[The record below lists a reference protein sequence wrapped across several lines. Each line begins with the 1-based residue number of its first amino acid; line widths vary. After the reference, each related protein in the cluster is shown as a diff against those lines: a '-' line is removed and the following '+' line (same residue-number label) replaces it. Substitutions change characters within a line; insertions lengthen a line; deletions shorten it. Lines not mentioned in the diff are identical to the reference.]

1 MKKNMKRILLGVLAL
16 LMVVSTLQLEA
27 FAPPVKAVT
36 QAEIDALK
44 GDASGLKDEKSELQA
59 QVNAIKKDKSKA
71 IQAKNLLDQQSDVI
85 RKEIANT
92 ESLIAAYE
100 ELITQ
105 TQAELDETEAREKAQ
120 QQLFRRCVR
129 EMEEGGTVSYWS
141 VLFNATDF
149 NDLLSR
155 LDAANE
161 IIEYRNGV
169 IEGLRKLQQQI
180 SDKKTELEGQLGE
193 QEAAKEELVAKK
205 AELDTQVSEAT
216 ALINE
221 IQKDQNAAQAM
232 LDAKE
237 KEYNRIQQQIKDK
250 EAELAASLGPA
261 TVGGYIWPETV
272 SKRITSPHGSRFHP
286 VYKKWKTHNGVDIGG
301 VGYTTP
307 VLATKAGVVI
317 ISQRSSSYGHYVVI
331 SHGTG
336 NTTLYAHMS
345 SRAVKVGDKVT
356 QGQKI
361 GVTGS
366 TGVSTGPHL
375 HYEITEGGKRIDP
388 LKYLPGYVK
397 AWS

>member
-1 MKKNMKRILLGVLAL
+1 MKTMSKRVLWGAMAL
-16 LMVVSTLQLEA
+16 LMVVSLVQLEA

-59 QVNAIKKDKSKA
+59 QVNAIKSDKSKA
-71 IQAKNLLDQQSDVI
+71 IQTKELLDRQSDVI
-85 RKEIANT
+85 RQEIANT
-92 ESLIAAYE
+92 ESLISAYE
-100 ELITQ
+100 DLIAQ
-105 TQAELDETEAREKAQ
+105 TQAELEATEKREEEQ
-120 QQLFRRCVR
+120 QVLFRRCVR

-169 IEGLRKLQQQI
+169 IETLRKLQQQI
-180 SDKKTELEGQLGE
+180 TDKRIALEGQLSE
-193 QEAAKEELVAKK
+193 QEAAKEDLVAKK
-205 AELDTQVSEAT
+205 AELDAQVAEAT
-216 ALINE
+216 ALIKE
-221 IQKDQNAAQAM
+221 IQEDQDAAQAM

-250 EAELAASLGPA
+250 ERELAASLGPA

-307 VLATKAGVVI
+307 VLATKDGVVI
-317 ISQRSSSYGHYVVI
+317 ISQKSSSYGHYVVI

-345 SRAVKVGDKVT
+345 SRAVSVGDKVK

-366 TGVSTGPHL
+366 TGVSSGPHL
-375 HYEITEGGKRIDP
+375 HYEVTEGGVRVDP

>member
-1 MKKNMKRILLGVLAL
+1 MKNTVKKMLRSAVLVLL
-16 LMVVSTLQLEA
+16 VVASLQVNLIV
-27 FAPPVKAVT
+27 PPVKAVT

-59 QVNAIKKDKSKA
+59 QVNAIKNDKTKA

-100 ELITQ
+100 SFIAQTKMEL
-105 TQAELDETEAREKAQ
+105 AETEAREKAQ

-169 IEGLRKLQQQI
+169 IETLRKLQQQI
-180 SDKKTELEGQLGE
+180 TDKKNELEAQLAE
-193 QEAAKEELVAKK
+193 QEAAKEDLVAKK
-205 AELDTQVSEAT
+205 AELDAQVAEAT

-221 IQKDQNAAQAM
+221 IQKDQNAAQAL

-237 KEYNRIQQQIKDK
+237 KEYKRIQQQIKDK

-261 TVGGYIWPETV
+261 SVGGYIWPETA
-272 SKRITSPHGSRFHP
+272 SKRITSPHGTRWHP
-286 VYKKWKTHNGVDIGG
+286 VYHKWKTHNGVDIGG

-345 SRAVKVGDKVT
+345 SRSVSVGDRVS
-356 QGQKI
+356 QGQQI
-361 GVTGS
+361 GITGS

-375 HYEITEGGKRIDP
+375 HYEITENGVRIDP
-388 LKYLPGYVK
+388 LKYLPGYIK

>member
-169 IEGLRKLQQQI
+169 IEGLSKVQQQI

-261 TVGGYIWPETV
+261 TAGGYIWPETV

>member
-1 MKKNMKRILLGVLAL
+1 MKQTIKRFLLGTLAL
-16 LMVVSTLQLEA
+16 LMVVSALQLES
-27 FAPPVKAVT
+27 FVPPVEAVT

-44 GDASGLKDEKSELQA
+44 DNAGGLKDEKSELQA
-59 QVNAIKKDKSKA
+59 QVNAIKKDKNKA

-85 RKEIANT
+85 RQEIANT
-92 ESLIAAYE
+92 ESLISAYE
-100 ELITQ
+100 DLIAQ
-105 TQAELDETEAREKAQ
+105 TQAELEATEQKEKDQ
-120 QQLFRRCVR
+120 QVLFRRCVR

-169 IEGLRKLQQQI
+169 IETLRKLQKQI
-180 SDKKTELEGQLGE
+180 KDKKSALEDQLGE
-193 QEAAKEELVAKK
+193 QEEAKKELVERKS
-205 AELDTQVSEAT
+205 ELSAQVAEAT
-216 ALINE
+216 ALIND
-221 IQKDQNAAQAM
+221 IQKDQNAAQAL

-307 VLATKAGVVI
+307 VLSTKAGVVI
-317 ISQRSSSYGHYVVI
+317 ISQKSSSYGHYVVV